1 MSLDEIKKF
10 IENNSDLIY
19 RYINEDILKDIGVM
33 NSNYFSQ
40 MTQNVIL
47 EKTNYTLEKKH
58 LNLNILPYALL
69 TKIEG
74 VGKMDYT
81 SLRNETINFEQIDK
95 EASVYYNYAKF
106 TLEKEFL
113 SISLMQTKIGGMP
126 IDKDIVKFIKKIP
139 LKHKGLELFSTK

>member
-19 RYINEDILKDIGVM
+19 RYINEDILKDIGVI
-33 NSNYFSQ
+33 NYNYFSQ
-40 MTQNVIL
+40 MTQNILL
-47 EKTNYTLEKKH
+47 EKIHYTLEEHH
-58 LNLNILPYALL
+58 LNPNILPYAFL

-74 VGKMDYT
+74 FGKIDYT
-81 SLRNETINFEQIDK
+81 SLRNETINFEKIDK
-95 EASVYYNYAKF
+95 KASVYYNYAKF

>member
-10 IENNSDLIY
+10 IENNSNLIY
-19 RYINEDILKDIGVM
+19 RYINEDILKDIGVI

-40 MTQNVIL
+40 MIQNILL
-47 EKTNYTLEKKH
+47 EKTNYTLEEHH
-58 LNLNILPYALL
+58 LNPNILPYSLL

-74 VGKMDYT
+74 FGKIDYT
-81 SLRNETINFEQIDK
+81 SLRNETINFEKIDK
-95 EASVYYNYAKF
+95 KASVYYNYAKF